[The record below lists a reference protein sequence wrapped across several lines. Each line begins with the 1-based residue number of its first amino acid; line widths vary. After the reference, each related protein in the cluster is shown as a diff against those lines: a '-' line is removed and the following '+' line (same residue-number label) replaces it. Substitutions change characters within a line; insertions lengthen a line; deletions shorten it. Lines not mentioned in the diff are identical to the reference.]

1 MGMRFETW
9 NVRSMYRAGSLKTV
23 GSELTNYNVDLV
35 AVQEV
40 RWENDGIEPA
50 DDHTFFFGN
59 GCANHHLGTGFLCM
73 RKSDQQL

>member
-1 MGMRFETW
+1 
-9 NVRSMYRAGSLKTV
+9 
-23 GSELTNYNVDLV
+23 V